1 MFSDPAS
8 ARAHLERAITLARAA
23 RDEPGEVA
31 ATQVL
36 ATAYTLHG
44 DLSES
49 ERLLAD
55 LEPVEGQ
62 VGNPQ
67 MAGYR
72 DWLLGSAAH
81 LEGRCDRAA
90 TLFARSRQVAQDV
103 GDAFLQA
110 LVDRNAAVLE
120 MQRGNGE
127 AALARLLKRLEGI
140 LTEGAGAAWPA
151 LVTGAGLIELSCG
164 HLAAARDRLQGLIDV
179 LGGHDP
185 YDVGWACVGLAHAYR
200 VLGEPAAAGAAARR
214 GLDLADSLDSSL
226 LLGEIN
232 LALSRLAAAR
242 GDWGGGEQHALAVLD
257 ICAERGGLIAAPNA
271 LHALAEIAV
280 GRQSPAEAAGLLAA
294 AARAMGQM
302 GITATWVGDDD
313 RWPTLADELR
323 DTLGREAFDAAWAAG
338 QELDLEQ
345 AIAWTRRGRGERKRP
360 ALGWEALTPTEQRVA
375 ELTAQG
381 LTNSQI
387 GAQMFVARSTVK
399 THLER
404 IYAKLGIH
412 SRAGLSA
419 EASRRR
425 AAV

>member
-1 MFSDPAS
+1 
-8 ARAHLERAITLARAA
+8 
-23 RDEPGEVA
+23 
-31 ATQVL
+31 
-36 ATAYTLHG
+36 
-44 DLSES
+44 
-49 ERLLAD
+49 
-55 LEPVEGQ
+55 
-62 VGNPQ
+62 
-67 MAGYR
+67 
-72 DWLLGSAAH
+72 
-81 LEGRCDRAA
+81 
-90 TLFARSRQVAQDV
+90 
-103 GDAFLQA
+103 
-110 LVDRNAAVLE
+110 
-120 MQRGNGE
+120 
-127 AALARLLKRLEGI
+127 
-140 LTEGAGAAWPA
+140 
-151 LVTGAGLIELSCG
+151 
-164 HLAAARDRLQGLIDV
+164 
-179 LGGHDP
+179 
-185 YDVGWACVGLAHAYR
+185 
-200 VLGEPAAAGAAARR
+200 LGE
-214 GLDLADSLDSSL
+214 SH
-226 LLGEIN
+226 

-242 GDWGGGEQHALAVLD
+242 GDWGAAEQHALALLD
-257 ICAERGGLIAAPNA
+257 ICAERGGLLAAPNA

-280 GRQSPAEAAGLLAA
+280 GRQNPTEAAGLLAA
-294 AARAMGQM
+294 AARAMRQM

-345 AIAWTRRGRGERKRP
+345 AIAWARRGRGERKRP

-412 SRAGLSA
+412 SRAELGA